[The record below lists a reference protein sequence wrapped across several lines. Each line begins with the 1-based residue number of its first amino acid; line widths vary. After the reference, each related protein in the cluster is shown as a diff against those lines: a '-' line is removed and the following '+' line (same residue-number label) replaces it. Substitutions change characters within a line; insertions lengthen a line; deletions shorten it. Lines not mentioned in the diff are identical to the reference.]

1 MKQSRPS
8 LREIV
13 RPPQITNF
21 IEKGVVSPG
30 TGSGSSDPD
39 VELRIPV
46 PGELYE
52 AFLVKISEQGL
63 SLPEAVREMLLDYL
77 MKEG

>member
-1 MKQSRPS
+1 VKQPRPS

-13 RPPQITNF
+13 RPPQISDF
-21 IEKGVVSPG
+21 IEKGVVPPG
-30 TGSGSSDPD
+30 TAAGPGDSD

-52 AFLVKISEQGL
+52 AFLVKISEKGI

-77 MKEG
+77 MKEI

>member
-1 MKQSRPS
+1 MKQPRPS
-8 LREIV
+8 LRDIV
-13 RPPQITNF
+13 RPPQITDF
-21 IEKGVVSPG
+21 IENGVVPPG
-30 TGSGSSDPD
+30 TASGASDPD

-52 AFLVKISEQGL
+52 AFLVKIAERGL